1 LAVAVLA
8 LNLPPIVTTS
18 VLNPIPYTAGN
29 SPVALDPLVTV
40 IDGSATLSGAT
51 VAITI
56 GKTPGDELGFT
67 APAGS
72 SIIGTYNPATGVL
85 RLTGAGTVAQYQA
98 ALRAVTFESG
108 PNLLLSVRTV
118 SIVVTDQQG
127 LSSVSLPLLVTV
139 LAL

>member
-1 LAVAVLA
+1 VAGA
-8 LNLPPIVTTS
+8 W
-18 VLNPIPYTAGN
+18 PIPALTR
-29 SPVALDPLVTV
+29 ALDAAPLNNPV
-40 IDGSATLSGAT
+40 
-51 VAITI
+51 
-56 GKTPGDELGFT
+56 
-67 APAGS
+67 
-72 SIIGTYNPATGVL
+72 IGTYNPATGVL

-108 PNLLLSVRTV
+108 PNLLPSVRTV